1 MAGNKQSYSSYQ
13 NPQIAVNRSFEVM
26 AQQRKLTSTSLQQ
39 TAKSIGEGIKAQKE
53 SQKKMQDDL
62 NKFQQ
67 TQADRVADITEIGKS
82 GFDANTNNYFQ
93 SQIDNYIK
101 IKNGIESGDVNR
113 ITGSAALAEINQRVA
128 KYQQAA
134 PIVIAEAQRIL
145 EAMNKP
151 EGTPGAMY
159 SQVPTDQQQM
169 LIDLAGQSES
179 NGSNIHIV
187 DLPTG
192 GLALYNPDNE
202 AMINLDELVNMEAS
216 GKEYFR
222 EVPDIKEDL
231 AAAANAIIG
240 EKGSRVD
247 GTVDIQTRNEGG
259 RTITTESMTEEQ
271 YDAAI
276 NNMINGGGLGA
287 LIESDDMDI
296 IWNDV
301 LGYDEPW
308 NPNNKNDVYT
318 AKYKLAEK
326 ALKDSGVGIPGRE
339 IQKGNTKTSLSSSTE
354 ERDYTADVMKEAL
367 DEAKSFMALGPSST
381 TPNLKGFAK
390 SLNRRSGVA
399 GQFVV
404 ETTFDAN
411 GRRKEVVRKKVG
423 DDDYIELDI
432 DWNDAESIQRHLL
445 SVTNVSARAK
455 QIKFN

>member
-1 MAGNKQSYSSYQ
+1 MAENKQSYGSYQ

-26 AQQRKLTSTSLQQ
+26 AQQRKLISTSLQQ

-271 YDAAI
+271 YNAAI
-276 NNMINGGGLGA
+276 NNMINSGGVMIWILYGTMFL
-287 LIESDDMDI
+287 DMTNHGTLTI
-296 IWNDV
+296 KMT
-301 LGYDEPW
+301 Y
-308 NPNNKNDVYT
+308 
-318 AKYKLAEK
+318 
-326 ALKDSGVGIPGRE
+326 
-339 IQKGNTKTSLSSSTE
+339 IQQNI
-354 ERDYTADVMKEAL
+354 
-367 DEAKSFMALGPSST
+367 
-381 TPNLKGFAK
+381 N
-390 SLNRRSGVA
+390 
-399 GQFVV
+399 
-404 ETTFDAN
+404 
-411 GRRKEVVRKKVG
+411 
-423 DDDYIELDI
+423 
-432 DWNDAESIQRHLL
+432 
-445 SVTNVSARAK
+445 
-455 QIKFN
+455 

>member
-1 MAGNKQSYSSYQ
+1 
-13 NPQIAVNRSFEVM
+13 
-26 AQQRKLTSTSLQQ
+26 
-39 TAKSIGEGIKAQKE
+39 
-53 SQKKMQDDL
+53 
-62 NKFQQ
+62 
-67 TQADRVADITEIGKS
+67 
-82 GFDANTNNYFQ
+82 
-93 SQIDNYIK
+93 
-101 IKNGIESGDVNR
+101 
-113 ITGSAALAEINQRVA
+113 VA
-128 KYQQAA
+128 KFQQAA

-145 EAMNKP
+145 EAMKKP

-159 SQVPTDQQQM
+159 SQVPTEQQQM
-169 LIDLAGQSES
+169 LIDLAGQSKS

-259 RTITTESMTEEQ
+259 RTITTESMTSEQ
-271 YDAAI
+271 YDNAL
-276 NNMINGGGLGA
+276 NNIMNGGGLGA

-296 IWNDV
+296 IWNDI
-301 LGYDEPW
+301 LGHDEPW
-308 NPNNKNDVYT
+308 DVNKDVET
-318 AKYKLAEK
+318 AKKELAEK

-339 IQKGNTKTSLSSSTE
+339 IQKGNTKTSLGDSTKE
-354 ERDYTADVMKEAL
+354 HDYTADVMKEAL
-367 DEAKSFMALGPSST
+367 DEAKSFMARGPSST
-381 TPNLKGFAK
+381 IPNLKGFAK

-404 ETTFDAN
+404 ETTLDAN

-432 DWNDAESIQRHLL
+432 DWNDVESIQRHLL
-445 SVTNVSARAK
+445 SVTNISARAK